1 METYSNSFYGANMLL
16 IPKPN
21 RDIIGKELQD
31 SFSHEHRCKHPERNF
46 NKLNPVIEEKANSK
60 NPSKLTRI
68 QGWFN
73 TLNQWI
79 NIIHYF
85 NRNKR
90 EKSHDHHKRLK
101 HLSDKYLSKGM
112 NVNFQYWVF
121 KTERIQQRIID
132 NPETWKT
139 FLLN

>member
-1 METYSNSFYGANMLL
+1 MICQLYFNKAGKRINADPSQTFPKTKEGTFPNSFYGANMLL

-68 QGWFN
+68 QG
-73 TLNQWI
+73 
-79 NIIHYF
+79 
-85 NRNKR
+85 
-90 EKSHDHHKRLK
+90 
-101 HLSDKYLSKGM
+101 
-112 NVNFQYWVF
+112 
-121 KTERIQQRIID
+121 
-132 NPETWKT
+132 
-139 FLLN
+139 